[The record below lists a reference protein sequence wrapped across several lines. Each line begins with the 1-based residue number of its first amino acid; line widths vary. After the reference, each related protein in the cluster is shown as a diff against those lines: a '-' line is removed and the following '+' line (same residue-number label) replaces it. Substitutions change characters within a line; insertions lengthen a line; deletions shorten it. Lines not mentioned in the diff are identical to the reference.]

1 MGAVRGVHVSIL
13 PKIEAMSAFDETAP
27 TFAEN
32 AAGKALHYSRS
43 FAGAVLADD
52 SGLCVEA
59 LDGAPG
65 VLSAR
70 YGGANATNAE
80 RIAKLLKS
88 MSQHGGATRAARF
101 VCVIAMAERGRVEGV
116 FSAAVEGTILEEPR
130 GAGGFGYDSV
140 FYYPALDKTFA
151 ELTQEKKNE
160 VSHRGRAFRK
170 LLEFLWERG
179 ATAIP

>member
-1 MGAVRGVHVSIL
+1 MGAGWRVQVSLL
-13 PKIEAMSAFDETAP
+13 PGIEAIAAFDEAAP

-43 FAGAVLADD
+43 MAGPVLADD

-65 VLSAR
+65 VRSAR
-70 YGGANATNAE
+70 YGGAEATNAE
-80 RIAKLLKS
+80 RIARLLKA
-88 MSQHGGATRAARF
+88 MSRQSGASRAARF
-101 VCVIAMAERGRVEGV
+101 VCVIAMAERGRVAGV

-130 GAGGFGYDSV
+130 GTGGFGYDPV
-140 FYYPALDKTFA
+140 FFYPGLEKTFA
-151 ELTQEKKNE
+151 ELTQEEKNE

-170 LLEFLWERG
+170 LLEFLWERS